1 MFEFI
6 HLLHRI
12 EDITLGVGLTLF
24 FISRSTSNNIPPE
37 RQKVLMRIAVVCI
50 CLWLLGGVIDI
61 ARGYNDGK
69 MGIPFR
75 P

>member
-12 EDITLGVGLTLF
+12 EDITLGAGLALF
-24 FISRSTSNNIPPE
+24 FIARSTSNNIPPE
-37 RQKVLMRIAVVCI
+37 RQKMLMRIAMICI
-50 CLWLLGGVIDI
+50 GLWLLGGVIDLI
-61 ARGYNDGK
+61 RGFSDGV